1 MVMKHVQ
8 NPVVLRIMVFNAGKK
23 AIHTLITV
31 AKQQGHHTRMIVHL
45 LLVHTLLQ
53 RLTKQLHVLAEQHQ
67 KALATLKAH
76 ITTLVVQPVELINTI
91 VHLQRQH
98 LIHTTTQAQQQ
109 QKHVVN
115 QVVLQQLQ
123 ALAMLGLH
131 IAIAVRQPIHQL
143 LVVRATIPQ
152 ELRM

>member
-53 RLTKQLHVLAEQHQ
+53 QITKQLHVLVEQHQ
-67 KALATLKAH
+67 KVNAMLKARMT
-76 ITTLVVQPVELINTI
+76 INVQMV
-91 VHLQRQH
+91 
-98 LIHTTTQAQQQ
+98 
-109 QKHVVN
+109 
-115 QVVLQQLQ
+115 QLQ
-123 ALAMLGLH
+123 
-131 IAIAVRQPIHQL
+131 VR
-143 LVVRATIPQ
+143 VVTQI
-152 ELRM
+152 L